1 MQITTYSAFL
11 DYLLDAGISPASPGE
26 LEDFFGF
33 PVSIPEMKE
42 WFSFAGNHVVISESG
57 ISFLE
62 GNVQLSGAPD
72 CWRK

>member
-33 PVSIPEMKE
+33 PVSILGMKDRFNASLAE
-42 WFSFAGNHVVISESG
+42 FNANG
-57 ISFLE
+57 IKLIHQYTHNGS
-62 GNVQLSGAPD
+62 
-72 CWRK
+72 